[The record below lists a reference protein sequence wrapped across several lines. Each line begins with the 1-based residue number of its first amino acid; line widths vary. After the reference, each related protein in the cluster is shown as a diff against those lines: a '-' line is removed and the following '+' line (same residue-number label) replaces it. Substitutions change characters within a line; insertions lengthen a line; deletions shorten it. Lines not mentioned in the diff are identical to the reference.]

1 MKVYS
6 VSLCDYMFIAHL
18 YLKTSSFNKIFSMF
32 NWVFLS
38 QSYYVTQKKM
48 IFQNLNELFESFCY
62 RRLNKLVSVQSIYLV
77 KYNNETIL
85 VIYLQIYFIYDMQ
98 SANIGAVNFNTIF
111 IIFTTFLIIRLL
123 STIRHFRTVVIMNG

>member
-1 MKVYS
+1 
-6 VSLCDYMFIAHL
+6 
-18 YLKTSSFNKIFSMF
+18 
-32 NWVFLS
+32 
-38 QSYYVTQKKM
+38 M

-123 STIRHFRTVVIMNG
+123 STIRHFRTVVIMNARLNMCYNDEIIYYCFWNSRWALNICLLISINYCFYK